1 MSGENGPV
9 KKIRSNSQKRYIMKP
24 TYIYLDENQTQAAVA
39 RRLLRLASV
48 RRAPQSSFESSSSE
62 SSILRLRFAAGAAA
76 TGLAER
82 DGRGEVSCFRGGLLD
97 LSPCCSTY

>member
-48 RRAPQSSFESSSSE
+48 RRARAS
-62 SSILRLRFAAGAAA
+62 LRVFCVFVVR
-76 TGLAER
+76 
-82 DGRGEVSCFRGGLLD
+82 V
-97 LSPCCSTY
+97 